1 MKALATAATGMHA
14 QQMAVDVI
22 SNNIANANTTAFKS
36 SRVAF
41 RDLMYQSL
49 QREGAATSQAGTA
62 APVGIDVG
70 LGVEGAGTA
79 RLHSQGGLTRTEA
92 DLDVAI
98 DGAGYFVV
106 AAPDGTETYTR
117 DGSFGLSSEGQVVT
131 LLGHEVGPGIV
142 VPERTQSIEIGED
155 GEVLAYVEDDPE
167 PVRIGRLTMAT
178 FVNQAGLR
186 PIGNNLFEATAASGD
201 PIQGVPGDPGFGA
214 LRQGYLENSNVDV
227 IQQIT
232 DLIKAQRAYELN
244 SKTIETA
251 DQMMSTATRAR

>member
-36 SRVAF
+36 SRMAF
-41 RDLMYQSL
+41 RDLVYQSV
-49 QREGAATSQAGTA
+49 QREGAATSQAGTST
-62 APVGIDVG
+62 PTGIDIG

-79 RLHSQGGLTRTEA
+79 RLLTQGGLSGTGD

-98 DGAGYFVV
+98 DGGGYFVV
-106 AAPDGTETYTR
+106 AAPDGGQTYTR
-117 DGSFGLSSEGQVVT
+117 DGAFRLSAEGEIVT
-131 LLGHEVGPGIV
+131 MAGHSIDPGIV
-142 VPERTQSIEIGED
+142 VPERTKAIEIGED
-155 GEVLAYVEDDPE
+155 GEVLAYVENDPD
-167 PVRIGRLTMAT
+167 PVAIGRLTLAT
-178 FVNQAGLR
+178 FVNEGGLR
-186 PIGNNLFEATAASGD
+186 PIGTNLFEATSASGD
-201 PIQGVPGDPGFGA
+201 PIQGAPGDPGFGSV
-214 LRQGYLENSNVDV
+214 RQGYLENSNVDV

-251 DQMMSTATRAR
+251 DQMMSTATRTR